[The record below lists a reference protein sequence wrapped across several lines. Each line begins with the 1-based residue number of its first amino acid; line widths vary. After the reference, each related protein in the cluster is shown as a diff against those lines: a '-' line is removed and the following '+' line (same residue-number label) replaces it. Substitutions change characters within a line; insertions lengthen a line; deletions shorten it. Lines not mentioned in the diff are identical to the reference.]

1 MNRHMLLAS
10 ITMATIATA
19 SPAIAERK
27 RPAERSAVFQ
37 KLIDCRAI
45 AASAERL
52 SCYDAQIAI
61 LDAAERDRQIVV
73 VDKKQM
79 TEARR
84 GLFGFTL
91 PSLRIFGGDDD
102 DEEAK
107 LLETTVRA
115 ASRGGN
121 GEWIVILADGARWR
135 QIDDRPIMA
144 PKAGQKIQI
153 RRSGIG
159 TYFARVN
166 GQGNGM
172 KVRREN

>member
-1 MNRHMLLAS
+1 MLLKGITLLAIGS
-10 ITMATIATA
+10 ISSSIAHA
-19 SPAIAERK
+19 K
-27 RPAERSAVFQ
+27 KPAERSAVFQ

-45 AASAERL
+45 GTVAERL
-52 SCYDAQIAI
+52 ACYDAQIAI

-79 TEARR
+79 VEARR

-91 PSLRIFGGDDD
+91 PSLKIFGGDDD
-102 DEEAK
+102 DEAAK

-115 ASRGGN
+115 ASRGSN
-121 GEWIVILADGARWR
+121 GEWIIILADGARWR

-144 PKAGQKIQI
+144 PKAGQTIQI

-159 TYFARVN
+159 TYFARVG
-166 GQGNGM
+166 GQNNGM